1 LIKAPLV
8 SIIVVTH
15 NNQDDIIDCINSV
28 LHQNY
33 PSFEVII
40 VDNASTDK
48 TVERIQENFGNN
60 EMVRVVNSQENTGY
74 AHGNNL
80 GFQQSKGELI
90 VILNPDLTVDKSWLG
105 ALVECYCRR
114 ENAGIVGSSILLFDD
129 PNIIN
134 ACGNDIHLTGFV
146 LSRFYREDLFKCCRE
161 EEVVAAPSG
170 ASFIFS
176 RKNLNAIGRVVPF
189 DDNRFV
195 LDCSDADLAID
206 FLSHDLLCYVAPSS
220 KVFHRFRFKMNPQR
234 LFILESG
241 RYQILG
247 HLRRKTLVMMLP
259 SLILAE
265 LIVWYFIL
273 KADRRLIR
281 SKIKVQIWLFR
292 KSGNIFRNDN
302 SSAKDLKIIE
312 NMISDIKLYYELSGG
327 SHSVHVQNGLKA
339 SNRLFRFTKQ
349 FLINSLYT
357 PAKNEAPN
365 RQKSSA

>member
-1 LIKAPLV
+1 MIKAPIV
-8 SIIVVTH
+8 TIIVVTH

-60 EMVRVVNSQENTGY
+60 ELVTLMNSHENTGY

-80 GFQQSKGELI
+80 GFQQSKGEMI
-90 VILNPDLTVDKSWLG
+90 VILNPDLIVDKAWLT
-105 ALVECYCRR
+105 ALVDCYCRR

-146 LSRFYREDLFKCCRE
+146 LSRFYREDRFKCCK

-176 RKNLNAIGRVVPF
+176 RKKLNAIARSVPF
-189 DDNRFV
+189 DDKRFV
-195 LDCSDADLAID
+195 LDCADADLAID
-206 FLSHDLLCYVAPSS
+206 FLSHDLLSYVAPSS
-220 KVFHRFRFKMNPQR
+220 RVFHKYRFKMNPQR
-234 LFILESG
+234 LFILESA

-247 HLRRKTLVMMLP
+247 HFRKRTLVVMLP
-259 SLILAE
+259 ALLLTE

-273 KADRRLIR
+273 RTNRGLIK
-281 SKIKVQIWLFR
+281 SKLKVQMSLFTHAG
-292 KSGNIFRNDN
+292 SIFRNNN
-302 SSAKDLKIIE
+302 SSTKDLELIQRL
-312 NMISDIKLYYELSGG
+312 ISDIKLYEEVGG
-327 SHSVHVQNGLKA
+327 HSIYIQKALKEA
-339 SNRLFRFTKQ
+339 NRLFGFTRRFIINWLRSS
-349 FLINSLYT
+349 LIV
-357 PAKNEAPN
+357 K
-365 RQKSSA
+365 

>member
-15 NNQDDIIDCINSV
+15 NNQNDIIDCINSV

-40 VDNASTDK
+40 VDNASIDK
-48 TVERIQENFGNN
+48 TVERIQQKFGNN
-60 EMVRVVNSQENTGY
+60 EMVRLMKSQENTGY

-80 GFQQSKGELI
+80 GFQQSKGEMI
-90 VILNPDLTVDKSWLG
+90 VILNPDLTVDKAWLT
-105 ALVECYCRR
+105 ALVDCYCRR

-146 LSRFYREDLFKCCRE
+146 LSRFYREHLDKCC
-161 EEVVAAPSG
+161 EEVIAAPSG

-176 RKNLNAIGRVVPF
+176 REKLNAIGRAVPF
-189 DDNRFV
+189 DDSRFV

-220 KVFHRFRFKMNPQR
+220 KVFHKFRFKMNPQR

-247 HLRRKTLVMMLP
+247 HLQKKTLVVMLP
-259 SLILAE
+259 ALLLTEI
-265 LIVWYFIL
+265 IVWYFIL
-273 KADRRLIR
+273 RTNRGLIK
-281 SKIKVQIWLFR
+281 SKLRVQVSLFTHGG
-292 KSGNIFRNDN
+292 SIFRSNN
-302 SSAKDLKIIE
+302 SRTKDLKLLQRF
-312 NMISDIKLYYELSGG
+312 ISDIKLYEEVGG
-327 SHSVHVQNGLKA
+327 QSIYIQKALKEA
-339 SNRLFRFTKQ
+339 NRLFGFTRRFIWNWLQ
-349 FLINSLYT
+349 
-357 PAKNEAPN
+357 
-365 RQKSSA
+365 

>member
-1 LIKAPLV
+1 MIKAPLV

-28 LHQNY
+28 LHQDY

-60 EMVRVVNSQENTGY
+60 EIVRLMNSQENTGY

-80 GFQQSKGELI
+80 GFQQSKGEMI
-90 VILNPDLTVDKSWLG
+90 VILNPDLTVDKAWLA
-105 ALVECYCRR
+105 ALVDCYCRR
-114 ENAGIVGSSILLFDD
+114 ENAGIVGSTILLFDN

-146 LSRFYREDLFKCCRE
+146 FLRFYREDLFTCCRE

-176 RKNLNAIGRVVPF
+176 RKKLNAIGRVVPF

-220 KVFHRFRFKMNPQR
+220 KVFHKFRFKMNPQR

-247 HLRRKTLVMMLP
+247 HFQKKTLVVMLP
-259 SLILAE
+259 ALLLTE
-265 LIVWYFIL
+265 LMVWYFIL
-273 KADRRLIR
+273 RTNRGLIK
-281 SKIKVQIWLFR
+281 SKLRAQMSLFTR
-292 KSGNIFRNDN
+292 GESIFRNNN
-302 SSAKDLKIIE
+302 SSTKDLKVIQRL
-312 NMISDIKLYYELSGG
+312 ISDIKPYEEIGG
-327 SHSVHVQNGLKA
+327 HSIYIQKA
-339 SNRLFRFTKQ
+339 LRQANSLFGFTKRITMNW
-349 FLINSLYT
+349 LRSSLVV
-357 PAKNEAPN
+357 K
-365 RQKSSA
+365 